1 MRYVAPSTLE
11 EASAF
16 LVDANGNGRVLAGG
30 TDLLVQLRAGMANPD
45 TIVDVKHIDE
55 LMTIKEEA
63 DGMRIGAAVCGQAI
77 GEHAGLN
84 NAWPGLVEATE
95 LIGSTQVQGRA
106 SAGGNLC
113 NASPAA
119 DSVPAMIAA
128 GAMVTVYG
136 PDGHRELAVEN
147 FATAPGKTNLKEG
160 ELITSIK
167 LPKPAER
174 SGDAYLRM
182 TPRTE
187 MDIAIVGLGVAL
199 TLDGEGTVTA
209 ARVGLG
215 AVAPTAMLVKEAGD
229 ALVGSKL
236 DDVALERAAE
246 ACRKACNPI
255 NDKRGTIEY
264 RTKIA
269 GVLLKRVAKIAAERA
284 GS

>member
-16 LVDANGNGRVLAGG
+16 LLEANGTGRVLAGG
-30 TDLLVQLRAGMANPD
+30 TDLLVQLRAGVTTPGI
-45 TIVDVKHIDE
+45 IVDVKHIEE
-55 LMTIKEEA
+55 LMTIQDE
-63 DGMRIGAAVCGQAI
+63 DGGFRVGAAVCGQEL
-77 GEHAGLN
+77 GEHPGVTA
-84 NAWPGLVEATE
+84 AWPGVVEAVE

-106 SAGGNLC
+106 TAGGNLC

-128 GAMVTVYG
+128 GATVAVYG
-136 PDGHRELAVEN
+136 PNGRRELAVEDVP
-147 FATAPGKTNLKEG
+147 ARPGKTNLEPG

-167 LPKPAER
+167 LPARPAG

-199 TLDGEGTVTA
+199 TIDASGTVSA

-215 AVAPTAMLVKEAGD
+215 AVAPTALHVAD
-229 ALVGSKL
+229 ADAALIGTKL

-246 ACRKACNPI
+246 ACRQACNPI
-255 NDKRGTIEY
+255 NDKRGTVEY

-269 GVLLKRVAKIAAERA
+269 GVLMKRAAKIAAERA

>member
-16 LVDANGNGRVLAGG
+16 LLEANGTGRVLAGG
-30 TDLLVQLRAGMANPD
+30 TDLLVQLRAGVTTPGI
-45 TIVDVKHIDE
+45 IVDVKHIEE
-55 LMTIKEEA
+55 LMTIQEEE
-63 DGMRIGAAVCGQAI
+63 GGFRVGAAVCGQEL
-77 GEHAGLN
+77 GEHPGVTA
-84 NAWPGLVEATE
+84 AWRGVVEAVE

-106 SAGGNLC
+106 TAGGNLC

-128 GAMVTVYG
+128 GATVAVYG
-136 PDGHRELAVEN
+136 PNGRRELAVEDVP
-147 FATAPGKTNLKEG
+147 ARPGKTNLEPG

-167 LPKPAER
+167 LPARPAG

-199 TLDGEGTVTA
+199 TIGADGTVSD

-215 AVAPTAMLVKEAGD
+215 AVAPTALHVAD
-229 ALVGSKL
+229 ADAALIGSKL
-236 DDVALERAAE
+236 DDEALERAAE
-246 ACRKACNPI
+246 ACRQACNPI

-269 GVLLKRVAKIAAERA
+269 GVLMKRAAKIAAERA

>member
-1 MRYVAPSTLE
+1 MAPSTLE

-16 LVDANGNGRVLAGG
+16 LLEANGTGRVLAGG
-30 TDLLVQLRAGMANPD
+30 TDLLVQLRAGVTTPGI
-45 TIVDVKHIDE
+45 IVDVKHIEE
-55 LMTIKEEA
+55 LMTIQDE
-63 DGMRIGAAVCGQAI
+63 DGGFRVGAAVCGQEL
-77 GEHAGLN
+77 GEHPGVTA
-84 NAWPGLVEATE
+84 AWPGVVEAVE

-106 SAGGNLC
+106 TAGGNLC

-128 GAMVTVYG
+128 GATVAVYG
-136 PDGHRELAVEN
+136 PNGRRELAVEDVP
-147 FATAPGKTNLKEG
+147 ARPGKTNLEPG

-167 LPKPAER
+167 LPARSPG

-199 TLDGEGTVTA
+199 TIDASGTVSA

-215 AVAPTAMLVKEAGD
+215 AVAPTALHVAD
-229 ALVGSKL
+229 ADAALIGTKL

-246 ACRKACNPI
+246 ACRRACNPI
-255 NDKRGTIEY
+255 NDTRGTVEY

-269 GVLLKRVAKIAAERA
+269 GVLMKRAAKIAAERA

>member
-30 TDLLVQLRAGMANPD
+30 TDLLVQLRAGMANPE

-55 LMTIKEEA
+55 LMTIRQEA
-63 DGMRIGAAVCGQAI
+63 DGIRIGAAVCGQAM
-77 GEHAGLN
+77 GEHTALRN
-84 NAWPGLVEATE
+84 TWPGLVEATE

-128 GAMVTVYG
+128 GATVSVFG
-136 PDGHRELAVEN
+136 PDGARDMAVED
-147 FATAPGKTNLKEG
+147 FAIAPGKTSLKKG
-160 ELITSIK
+160 EFVTSIK
-167 LPKPAER
+167 LPARPAR

-199 TLDGEGTVTA
+199 TLDDDGTVTS

-215 AVAPTAMLVKEAGD
+215 AVAPTAMLVKDAGD

-236 DDVALERAAE
+236 DDEALERAAE

-264 RTKIA
+264 RTKIS
-269 GVLLKRVAKIAAERA
+269 GVLMKRVAKIAAERA

>member
-1 MRYVAPSTLE
+1 
-11 EASAF
+11 
-16 LVDANGNGRVLAGG
+16 
-30 TDLLVQLRAGMANPD
+30 
-45 TIVDVKHIDE
+45 
-55 LMTIKEEA
+55 
-63 DGMRIGAAVCGQAI
+63 
-77 GEHAGLN
+77 
-84 NAWPGLVEATE
+84 
-95 LIGSTQVQGRA
+95 
-106 SAGGNLC
+106 
-113 NASPAA
+113 
-119 DSVPAMIAA
+119 
-128 GAMVTVYG
+128 
-136 PDGHRELAVEN
+136 
-147 FATAPGKTNLKEG
+147 
-160 ELITSIK
+160 
-167 LPKPAER
+167 
-174 SGDAYLRM
+174 M

-199 TLDGEGTVTA
+199 TLDSEGTVTA

-236 DDVALERAAE
+236 DDEALERAAE

>member
-1 MRYVAPSTLE
+1 MAPSTLE

-16 LVDANGNGRVLAGG
+16 LLEANGTGRVLAGG
-30 TDLLVQLRAGMANPD
+30 TDLLVQLRAGVTTPGI
-45 TIVDVKHIDE
+45 IVDVKHIEE
-55 LMTIKEEA
+55 LMTIQDE
-63 DGMRIGAAVCGQAI
+63 DGGFRVGAAVCGQEL
-77 GEHAGLN
+77 GEHPGVTA
-84 NAWPGLVEATE
+84 AWPGVVEAVE

-106 SAGGNLC
+106 TAGGNLC

-128 GAMVTVYG
+128 GATVAVYG
-136 PDGHRELAVEN
+136 PNGRRELAVEDVP
-147 FATAPGKTNLKEG
+147 ARPGKTNLEPG

-167 LPKPAER
+167 LPARPAG

-199 TLDGEGTVTA
+199 PMDASGTVSA

-215 AVAPTAMLVKEAGD
+215 AVAPTALHVAD
-229 ALVGSKL
+229 ADAALIGSKL
-236 DDVALERAAE
+236 DDEALERAAE
-246 ACRKACNPI
+246 ACRQACNPI
-255 NDKRGTIEY
+255 NDKRGTVEY

-269 GVLLKRVAKIAAERA
+269 GVLMKRAAKIAAERA

>member
-16 LVDANGNGRVLAGG
+16 LLEANGTGRVLAGG
-30 TDLLVQLRAGMANPD
+30 TDLLVQLRAGVTTPGI
-45 TIVDVKHIDE
+45 IVDVKHIEE
-55 LMTIKEEA
+55 LMTIQDE
-63 DGMRIGAAVCGQAI
+63 DGGFRVGAAVCGQEL
-77 GEHAGLN
+77 GEHPGVTA
-84 NAWPGLVEATE
+84 AWPGVVEAVE

-106 SAGGNLC
+106 TAGGNLC

-128 GAMVTVYG
+128 GATVAVYG
-136 PDGHRELAVEN
+136 PNGRRELAVEDVP
-147 FATAPGKTNLKEG
+147 ARPGKTNLEPG

-167 LPKPAER
+167 LPARPAG

-187 MDIAIVGLGVAL
+187 MDIAIGGRGVAL
-199 TLDGEGTVTA
+199 TMDASGTVSA
-209 ARVGLG
+209 ARGGLG
-215 AVAPTAMLVKEAGD
+215 AVAPTALHVAD
-229 ALVGSKL
+229 ADAALIGSKL
-236 DDVALERAAE
+236 DDEALERAAE
-246 ACRKACNPI
+246 ACRQACNPI
-255 NDKRGTIEY
+255 NDKRGTVEY

-269 GVLLKRVAKIAAERA
+269 GVLMKRAAKIAAERA

>member
-1 MRYVAPSTLE
+1 V
-11 EASAF
+11 
-16 LVDANGNGRVLAGG
+16 
-30 TDLLVQLRAGMANPD
+30 
-45 TIVDVKHIDE
+45 
-55 LMTIKEEA
+55 
-63 DGMRIGAAVCGQAI
+63 
-77 GEHAGLN
+77 
-84 NAWPGLVEATE
+84 VEAVE

-106 SAGGNLC
+106 TAGGNLC

-128 GAMVTVYG
+128 GATVAVYG
-136 PDGHRELAVEN
+136 PNGRRELAVEDVP
-147 FATAPGKTNLKEG
+147 ARPGKTNLEPG

-167 LPKPAER
+167 LPARPAG

-199 TLDGEGTVTA
+199 TMDASGTVSA

-215 AVAPTAMLVKEAGD
+215 AVAPTALHVAD
-229 ALVGSKL
+229 ADAALIGSKL
-236 DDVALERAAE
+236 DDEALERAAE
-246 ACRKACNPI
+246 ACRQACNPI
-255 NDKRGTIEY
+255 NDKRGTVEY

-269 GVLLKRVAKIAAERA
+269 GVLMKRAAKIAAERA